1 MKKKEKAEVTKYGHP
16 HRVLITP
23 FLIQVSTL
31 PCRKQ
36 YTVGVLMY
44 GNSPFLFLF
53 SFLHTGFLKLSP
65 SLKGR
70 EQMAGE
76 GLYSS
81 SRGKE
86 GKVKM

>member
-1 MKKKEKAEVTKYGHP
+1 
-16 HRVLITP
+16 
-23 FLIQVSTL
+23 
-31 PCRKQ
+31 
-36 YTVGVLMY
+36 MY
-44 GNSPFLFLF
+44 GNSPFLFFF